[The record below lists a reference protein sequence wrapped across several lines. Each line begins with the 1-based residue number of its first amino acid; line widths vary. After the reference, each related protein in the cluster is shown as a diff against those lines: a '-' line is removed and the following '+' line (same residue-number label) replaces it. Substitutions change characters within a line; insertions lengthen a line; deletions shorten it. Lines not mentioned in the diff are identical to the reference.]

1 MELTH
6 VELWSS
12 IFVVCVATVCA
23 DLLFTSRMGSVVRIL
38 VFVQLQG
45 YADKAVA
52 VHDSSLA
59 VCFLNTVLYNSLQW
73 CSLRPSVIGQDRS
86 QTKKIGPCLGP
97 GLARCGLGLVV
108 LVLVLIILSC
118 LHHWQF
124 SLYWTIKIFIHFCV
138 LLSVSE
144 VIVTLCSTGFRE
156 SPVTAV
162 H

>member
-23 DLLFTSRMGSVVRIL
+23 DLLLTSRVGSVVRIL
-38 VFVQLQG
+38 VFVQVQG
-45 YADKAVA
+45 GGMQIRQWQCMIAD
-52 VHDSSLA
+52 
-59 VCFLNTVLYNSLQW
+59 CFLNTVLYNSLQW
-73 CSLRPSVIGQDRS
+73 CSLRPSAIYRTRPVSDQ
-86 QTKKIGPCLGP
+86 KIGPCLGP

-124 SLYWTIKIFIHFCV
+124 SLYWTIKIFYTFFASC
-138 LLSVSE
+138 LLF
-144 VIVTLCSTGFRE
+144 LK
-156 SPVTAV
+156 
-162 H
+162 

>member
-23 DLLFTSRMGSVVRIL
+23 DLLLTSRVGSVVRIL
-38 VFVQLQG
+38 VFVQVQGG

-86 QTKKIGPCLGP
+86 QTKKS
-97 GLARCGLGLVV
+97 V
-108 LVLVLIILSC
+108 LVLVLVLRAVV
-118 LHHWQF
+118 L
-124 SLYWTIKIFIHFCV
+124 V
-138 LLSVSE
+138 LLSWSW
-144 VIVTLCSTGFRE
+144 S
-156 SPVTAV
+156 
-162 H
+162 